1 MHKPM
6 EAKVSVSDNKEL
18 LRNAAVAFNNI
29 ADRSGWYDFH
39 AASVQAYGLA
49 PAALDLAGLR
59 EFYQTIWTAFPDLTI
74 HIDDLVA
81 ESDKVVW
88 RITVTGTHKA
98 EFQGAPASGK
108 AVKFDAHYS
117 FRFENG
123 KIVERWSTLD
133 RLSVLIQIGAVA
145 LPACPYH
152 E

>member
-6 EAKVSVSDNKEL
+6 KATDNKEL
-18 LRNAAVAFNNI
+18 LREAAVAFNNI
-29 ADRSGWYDFH
+29 ADRSAWYDYH
-39 AASVQAYGLA
+39 APSVQAYGLA

-59 EFYQTIWTAFPDLTI
+59 EFYNTIWTAFPDLTI

-81 ESDKVVW
+81 EDDKVVW
-88 RITVTGTHKA
+88 RITVTGTHKGD
-98 EFQGAPASGK
+98 FQGAPASGK
-108 AVKFDAHYS
+108 LVKFDAHYS

-133 RLSVLIQIGAVA
+133 RLSVLIQIGAVS